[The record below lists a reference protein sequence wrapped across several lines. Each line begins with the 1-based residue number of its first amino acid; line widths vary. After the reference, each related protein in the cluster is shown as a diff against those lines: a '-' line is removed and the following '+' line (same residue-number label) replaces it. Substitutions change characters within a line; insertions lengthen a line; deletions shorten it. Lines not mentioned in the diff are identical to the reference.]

1 MHHLWPPPDE
11 VMTVYEGVIVHQKVA
26 AATIIVAAFG
36 VQSVIGE
43 ARSMKLGYAS
53 YRQLKY

>member
-1 MHHLWPPPDE
+1 
-11 VMTVYEGVIVHQKVA
+11 MTVYEGVIVHQKVA
-26 AATIIVAAFG
+26 ATTIIMAAFG